1 MYTDTEQELYNLLY
15 ERLASKGNAYVNH
28 TTDDLQSMLMNVAYN
43 RSPIFRKLEFGR
55 VWKIGFDAIVAYTL
69 NFTM

>member
-1 MYTDTEQELYNLLY
+1 MYTDTEHELYDLLY
-15 ERLASKGNAYVNH
+15 ERLASNGNAYVDY
-28 TTDDLQSMLMNVAYN
+28 TTNELQSMLMNVAYN

-55 VWKIGFDAIVAYTL
+55 VWKIGFDAIVTYTL